1 MEIWKEIEGY
11 EKYFV
16 SDKGRVKSLKRGEER
31 LLRPQANKKG
41 YLIVNLSKNGKVK
54 GFLVHRLVAEAF
66 LPNPKNLPEV
76 DHLNDNPADCR
87 ADNLEWVT
95 HSENIRR
102 KFWRGYEPAEKPKKK
117 FLTKRTVLKRLGRGK
132 RAKKISR

>member
-1 MEIWKEIEGY
+1 MENWKEIAGY

-16 SDKGRVKSLKRGEER
+16 SDKGRVKSLKRGGER
-31 LLRPQANKKG
+31 ILKPQFNKKG
-41 YLIVNLSKNGKVK
+41 YLIVNLSKNGKVR

-66 LPNPKNLPEV
+66 VPNPKNLPEV

-102 KFWRGYEPAEKPKKK
+102 KFWRGYEPAQKLKKK
-117 FLTKRTVLKRLGRGK
+117 IPYQKNSLKKAWAWKKGRN
-132 RAKKISR
+132 